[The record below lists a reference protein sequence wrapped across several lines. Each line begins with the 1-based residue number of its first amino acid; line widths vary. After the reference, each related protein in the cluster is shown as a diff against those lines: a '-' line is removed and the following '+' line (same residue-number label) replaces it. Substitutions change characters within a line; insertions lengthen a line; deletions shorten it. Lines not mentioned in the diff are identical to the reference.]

1 MPMTPH
7 AARVRSPA
15 LTLASS
21 LALGSISGTQRDR
34 PSINRWPQAYVVQTS
49 SQSVGA
55 LSCTDLLPLGVL
67 RAREECCRASTTGG
81 LLVAEAP
88 PERAQST
95 ASTPTSNPQ
104 RLARARGRGSALAAT
119 RPPASAAAV
128 EKPPWRPLSE
138 RPTVGTSPPGGWE
151 AARFDS
157 SVAGTRC
164 AASTPRGK
172 VRGHA
177 SGPKTAPPLAV
188 PAPARPLI

>member
-1 MPMTPH
+1 MTPH

-34 PSINRWPQAYVVQTS
+34 PSINRWPQHHAVQIS
-49 SQSVGA
+49 SKSVGA
-55 LSCTDLLPLGVL
+55 LSCTGPSACRCASSDG
-67 RAREECCRASTTGG
+67 RTCCASTTGG

-88 PERAQST
+88 PERAHST

-104 RLARARGRGSALAAT
+104 RLARARARGSALAAT

-128 EKPPWRPLSE
+128 EKPPWKPLSE